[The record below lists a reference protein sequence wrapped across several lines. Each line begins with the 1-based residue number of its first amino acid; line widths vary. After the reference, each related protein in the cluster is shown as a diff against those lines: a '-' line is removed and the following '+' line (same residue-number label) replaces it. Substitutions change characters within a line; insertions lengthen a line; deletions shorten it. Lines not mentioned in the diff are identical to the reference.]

1 MWQMLGGNLV
11 WIRRKLIH
19 RLPRRLPKDGT
30 IATYQS
36 LEWDFLFWMLLHDDP
51 LFQTLSPLHSC
62 FIFINSYLRWIL
74 ASRHC
79 FTPSVTRE
87 TQRSQ
92 QCLITRWLIYNA
104 WSPYQR
110 HLDLTLGTQ
119 FKCLHSKPHAATY
132 SYSFL
137 MQQLSF
143 TNQPGF
149 LHRYRNTLYILLQ
162 PKATAEKGS
171 DLRSAAAL
179 YSVWLLN
186 YK

>member
-1 MWQMLGGNLV
+1 MSKHWGVILFELGENEADSSSPPQV
-11 WIRRKLIH
+11 TKRWHYCYIPEFRVTF
-19 RLPRRLPKDGT
+19 P
-30 IATYQS
+30 
-36 LEWDFLFWMLLHDDP
+36 FLNAITWWP
-51 LFQTLSPLHSC
+51 PFQTLSPLHSC

-87 TQRSQ
+87 TQR
-92 QCLITRWLIYNA
+92 LITQWLIYNA

-110 HLDLTLGTQ
+110 HLDLTPGTQ
-119 FKCLHSKPHAATY
+119 FKCLHSKPHAAAY

-137 MQQLSF
+137 MQELSF

-162 PKATAEKGS
+162 PKATAEKGA
-171 DLRSAAAL
+171 DLPSAAAL
-179 YSVWLLN
+179 DSVWKSFYYHL
-186 YK
+186 